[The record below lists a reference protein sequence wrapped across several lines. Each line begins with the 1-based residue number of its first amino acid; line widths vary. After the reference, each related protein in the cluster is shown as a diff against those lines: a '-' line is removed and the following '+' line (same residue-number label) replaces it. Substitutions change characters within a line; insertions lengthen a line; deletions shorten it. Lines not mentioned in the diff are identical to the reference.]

1 MFLKS
6 LAPPLT
12 IIVTMI
18 FLGYNVIQLSYARM
32 QVIDQVGAYRDFIRE
47 QQVGIR
53 ILRKLNFRV
62 LVFLIAFY
70 LVLLFFSGFAWWFL
84 FFALVKSGLSAWV
97 SDIFHV
103 RAIVSKKVSQSLLW
117 MRRLDAVGN
126 SLLLSLVLY
135 LVVFA

>member
-70 LVLLFFSGFAWWFL
+70 LVLLFFSGFAWWFF
-84 FFALVKSGLSAWV
+84 FFA
-97 SDIFHV
+97 V
-103 RAIVSKKVSQSLLW
+103 R
-117 MRRLDAVGN
+117 
-126 SLLLSLVLY
+126 
-135 LVVFA
+135 FF